1 MNYTDTSRAVS
12 RDEIASFLQTA
23 TDTYKLI
30 GIGVTDSGIAYNPQT
45 TTEKWIVDKAS
56 RTSVDSYQRQRDINQ
71 KCRFGDPVYDFIN
84 ELRKSLAIG
93 SSAEAYVVDV
103 DIYDADQSG
112 KYFAQ
117 KSKVTIAINNYATA
131 TPPELEY
138 TLYYGGDPENGK
150 AEINNGVLTY
160 TPSASV

>member
-1 MNYTDTSRAVS
+1 MNYQDTSRAVA

-56 RTSVDSYQRQRDINQ
+56 RTSLDSYQRQRDITQ
-71 KCRFGDPVYDFIN
+71 KCRIGDPVYDFVN
-84 ELRKSLAIG
+84 EMRKSLAIG
-93 SSAEAYVVDV
+93 SDAETYVVDV

-117 KSKVTIAINNYATA
+117 KSKVTIAIGNYATE

-138 TLYYGGDPENGK
+138 TLYYNGDPEDGK
-150 AEINNGVLTY
+150 AEISNGVLTY
-160 TPSASV
+160 TATTSV